1 MGEPLETTEAL
12 LGVVG
17 RGGRFIL
24 KGSVAEDGYG
34 DVSIP
39 GNPGRLDGKGG
50 VWRDMVSR
58 CGRLG
63 RHQVHYFLTRA
74 RLLCNNID
82 IAAAKRACATYARP
96 VNREH
101 RPLS

>member
-24 KGSVAEDGYG
+24 KGSVAEDEYG

-39 GNPGRLDGKGG
+39 GNPGRLDEKGG
-50 VWRDMVSR
+50 VWRDMLSR

-63 RHQVHYFLTRA
+63 HEVHHFLTR
-74 RLLCNNID
+74 RVYYVIIL
-82 IAAAKRACATYARP
+82 T
-96 VNREH
+96 
-101 RPLS
+101 

>member
-17 RGGRFIL
+17 RGGRFSR

-39 GNPGRLDGKGG
+39 GNPGRLDEKGG
-50 VWRDMVSR
+50 VWRDMLSR
-58 CGRLG
+58 CGRLRREVLALALAWG
-63 RHQVHYFLTRA
+63 RVYYVIL
-74 RLLCNNID
+74 N
-82 IAAAKRACATYARP
+82 
-96 VNREH
+96 
-101 RPLS
+101 

>member
-17 RGGRFIL
+17 RGGRFIR

-50 VWRDMVSR
+50 VWRDMLSR
-58 CGRLG
+58 YGRLVSCVNTITFWQG
-63 RHQVHYFLTRA
+63 A
-74 RLLCNNID
+74 RLLCNN
-82 IAAAKRACATYARP
+82 KLT
-96 VNREH
+96 
-101 RPLS
+101 